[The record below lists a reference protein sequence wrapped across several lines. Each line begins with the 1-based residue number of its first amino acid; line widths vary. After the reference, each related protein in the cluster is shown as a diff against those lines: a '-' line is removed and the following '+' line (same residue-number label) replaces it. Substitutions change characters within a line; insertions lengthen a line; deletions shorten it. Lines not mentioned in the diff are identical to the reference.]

1 MARYYLVGV
10 ANVFYH
16 APKTDDMIFQAK
28 TMTNTAVDIKIG
40 NTKINAGYGN
50 KLQLIYF
57 HTPELDLTLEEAQFN
72 LGMIAATT
80 GSNINT
86 GGNVWTEE
94 IVTLGSGGAGTVS
107 GTPIVSPD
115 VTSAIYGWVTNDNDI
130 TTKVTFT
137 GSNFTLPGG
146 TSGEKVTVRYYEQN
160 NNVAQM
166 DIGANFIPAKG
177 RLVMEAQLASSDSGE
192 ANDSTIIGKVQFEI
206 PNCQLDGTANLAMT
220 SSGVSKTPLK
230 AMALSSTKDSNEI
243 YATITRIDNSAHWYD
258 NVAMLALEDDTISL
272 STGTSSLPLVVYA
285 IPNQGAAFLAPVA
298 DLTFT
303 SGTSATATIDSAGT
317 VTRVATGTSL
327 VNVKI
332 TARPSVE
339 VNCTV
344 TAS

>member
-16 APKTDDMIFQAK
+16 APVTDNIIFQAK
-28 TMTNTAVDIKIG
+28 TMTNTAVDIKIS

-80 GSNINT
+80 GSTINT
-86 GGNVWTEE
+86 GGKIWTEE
-94 IVTLGSGGAGTVS
+94 NVTLGAGGTGTVD

-115 VTSAIYGWVTNDNDI
+115 VTSTIYGWVTDSNDVV
-130 TTKVTFT
+130 TKVTFS
-137 GSNFTLPGG
+137 GKNFTLSGG
-146 TSGEKVTVRYYEQN
+146 SENEVVTVRYYEQN
-160 NNVAQM
+160 NNVSQM

-206 PNCQLDGTANLAMT
+206 PNCQLDGTANLAMS

-230 AMALSSTKDSNEI
+230 AMALSKTKDSNEI
-243 YATITRIDNSAHWYD
+243 YATISRIDNNAHWYD
-258 NVAMLALEDDTISL
+258 NVQLLALEDDKITL
-272 STGTSSLPLVVYA
+272 STGETATLVVWA
-285 IPNQGAAFLAPVA
+285 IPNQGSAFLAPTA
-298 DLTFT
+298 DVTFT
-303 SGTSATATIDSAGT
+303 SGNSSTASVNSSGIVSF
-317 VTRVATGTSL
+317 VASGSTT

-332 TARPSVE
+332 TSKTSVE
-339 VNCTV
+339 TNADV
-344 TAS
+344 TCS